1 VVLLAGIAGG
11 LVAALSRSG
20 SILPPPLPRDAAKG
34 AIPVRVLRGPHHEQ
48 LVVARVR
55 IDGKGP
61 FPFLVDTG
69 AAISVVNAPL
79 AAALHL
85 AVIKASSGKVQGAG
99 CTSSSGEDH
108 VRDWRVGRLR
118 LPPTDV
124 TTVELSR
131 GTGDSEIQ
139 GLLGSNLWQRFGSL
153 SIDYS
158 AGRASVGTLPPG
170 RAIPVRVARADG
182 EVLVVASVVVHG
194 QGPYPFVVDTG
205 ASEAVVSTALEEAF
219 HFPEIRR
226 SVTVDAVGCHS
237 KASGVR
243 VSDWRLGGVALPE
256 VHALALTR
264 PFGAG
269 APRRIGIIGSD
280 VLSRFGVVTFDYA
293 GQRLVLGSGS
303 KSTVAA
309 LGHPGSPRH
318 SIGLATA
325 SRSEARD
332 AAAERARPTERTG

>member
-1 VVLLAGIAGG
+1 MVLLVGIAGG
-11 LVAALSRSG
+11 LAAALSRSG
-20 SILPPPLPRDAAKG
+20 SILPPPLPRRAAKG
-34 AIPVRVLRGPHHEQ
+34 AIPVRVLRGPHHEM

-55 IDGKGP
+55 IDGEGP

-79 AAALHL
+79 AAKLHL
-85 AVIKASSGKVQGAG
+85 SVIKASSGKVQGAG

-108 VRDWRVGRLR
+108 VQDWRVGHLR

-124 TTVELSR
+124 TTVDLSQ
-131 GTGDSEIQ
+131 GTGNSEIQ

-153 SIDYS
+153 SIDYT
-158 AGRASVGTLPPG
+158 AGTARVGALPPG
-170 RAIPVRVARADG
+170 RSLPVRVARADG
-182 EVLVVASVVVHG
+182 EVLVVASVVMHG

-205 ASEAVVSTALEEAF
+205 ASEAVVSTALEKAF

-237 KASGVR
+237 TASGVR
-243 VSDWRLGGVALPE
+243 VSDWQLDGVTLPE
-256 VHALALTR
+256 VHALALAQ

-293 GQRLVLGSGS
+293 GQRLVLGPGS

-309 LGHPGSPRH
+309 LGRPVARH
-318 SIGLATA
+318 T
-325 SRSEARD
+325 
-332 AAAERARPTERTG
+332 RPTSHS